1 MTLYYKC
8 NMTPLQHALAYI
20 IGTLAASA
28 VVYIFYHLLFPS
40 VVIGALLG
48 IYLEKMFAASTV
60 RKRQR
65 NLRLQFRTF
74 LESMSV
80 ATRAGNTEIKAM
92 ESALDD
98 LRISYRPDAD
108 IVVEIEN
115 ILTSYKNGGIQLRT
129 LFDDFADRSDLE
141 DIRSFASI
149 YNVIEGRNDR
159 IGSVLADTSE
169 IIGDKIE
176 IEQEIETTIT
186 SAKSETTMM
195 LILPIVIVL
204 CMSLMGGELMSSLY
218 SPSGYLASTIE
229 LIIFIVSYVIAVR
242 ASQIDV

>member
-8 NMTPLQHALAYI
+8 NMTLLQHTLAYI
-20 IGTLAASA
+20 AGTLAASA
-28 VVYIFYHLLFPS
+28 VVYIFYHLLFLS

-218 SPSGYLASTIE
+218 SPSGYLASTIA